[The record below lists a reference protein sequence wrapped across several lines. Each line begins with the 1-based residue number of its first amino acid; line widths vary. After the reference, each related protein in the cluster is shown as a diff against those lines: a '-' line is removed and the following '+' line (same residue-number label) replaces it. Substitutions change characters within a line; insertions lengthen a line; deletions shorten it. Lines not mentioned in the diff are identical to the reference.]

1 MKNTTLESLVHALRA
16 ELQDYGELLARLDE
30 EQQCVLRRAPDGLLS
45 AVDSIEEQ
53 SLTVQQA
60 RSHRENCR
68 ERLAEELALLP
79 SSTFA
84 DLIQRLPA
92 DYRPLVSALME
103 ENNELLRRVQQRARQ
118 NHLLLSRSV
127 ELMKSFLGT
136 LFQVGHGST
145 YDQSGGA
152 YRPIASSHSLYEAVG

>member
-1 MKNTTLESLVHALRA
+1 MTIILDNLVRALRS

-53 SLTVQQA
+53 SAAVQQA
-60 RSHRENCR
+60 RLHREECR
-68 ERLAEELALLP
+68 KKLAAEFKLQP
-79 SSTFA
+79 NSSLA
-84 DLIQRLPA
+84 DLIRALPH

-103 ENNELLRRVQQRARQ
+103 ENNELLKRVQQRARQ

-127 ELMKSFLGT
+127 ELMQSFLGT
-136 LFQVGHGST
+136 LFQVGQGST
-145 YDQSGGA
+145 YDHSGGA
-152 YRPIASSHSLYEAVG
+152 SRGAVPSRTLYEAVG